1 MSADTERLAEL
12 DRILTA
18 AAVSLD
24 LSPSKHQDAVSK
36 YTAVGNFLAEEDSV
50 LAPFNPVIYAQ
61 WSLALGTAV
70 KPLQRAEF
78 DIDLVCLLELPNS
91 VSQAQ
96 AKTLVGQRLREHKVY
111 ADMLEEKNRCWRLNY
126 AGDFHM
132 DILPARPDR
141 VLHEA
146 IEVSDKALKD
156 WKPSHPKGKIE
167 WFKVRCVVTA
177 TNSCDSSF
185 SKSHLEARGEVENP
199 PKYDAGRK
207 LPLQR
212 AVQLLKRHRDV
223 MFNRQPDYAPISA
236 VLTILAG
243 HAYAGETSILETM
256 EQLVTNLPK
265 AIQRDQS
272 WRAYVLNPRQNR
284 ENYADKWHDDAKH
297 EQEFHRW
304 RAQALRDIQNLRG
317 ATGIQRISDALIP
330 ILGRRRTNI
339 IMEAEAQRM
348 NQLRQKGL
356 TILPLTATLG
366 SQSASAK
373 SVPRNTFYGDT

>member
-1 MSADTERLAEL
+1 MSSDTERLAEL

-24 LSPSKHQDAVSK
+24 LSPSKHEDAVSK
-36 YTAVGNFLAEEDSV
+36 YTAVGNFLAEEDTV

-61 WSLALGTAV
+61 GSLALGTAV
-70 KPLQRAEF
+70 KPLHRAEF

-96 AKTLVGQRLREHKVY
+96 AKALVGQRLREHKVY
-111 ADMLEEKNRCWRLNY
+111 ADMLEEKNQCWRLNY
-126 AGDFHM
+126 ASDFHM
-132 DILPARPDR
+132 DILPARPER
-141 VLHEA
+141 AIREA
-146 IEVSDKALKD
+146 IEVPDKALKN

-167 WFKVRCVVTA
+167 WFEVRCVVTA
-177 TNSCDSSF
+177 NSCDSSF
-185 SKSHLEARGEVENP
+185 SKSHIQSRGEVENP
-199 PKYDAGRK
+199 PKYDNGRK
-207 LPLQR
+207 SPLQR

-223 MFNRQPDYAPISA
+223 MFNKQPDYAPISA
-236 VLTILAG
+236 VITILAG
-243 HAYAGETSILETM
+243 HAYAGQTSILETM

-265 AIQRDQS
+265 AIQRDQFR
-272 WRAYVLNPRQNR
+272 RAYVLNPRQNR

-304 RAQALRDIQNLRG
+304 RAQALRDIQNLRN
-317 ATGIQRISDALIP
+317 ATGIQRVSDALIP

-366 SQSASAK
+366 SQSTSARP
-373 SVPRNTFYGDT
+373 VPGNTFYGDT